1 MAGPPEARA
10 GASPRPRHL
19 PMTSRTENARRARHR
34 RLIIIGLAVVA
45 IAFIG
50 IEIALQ
56 GAIGSALPLPDTVML
71 HAVTVLNIILLLV
84 LLFVLGRNLIKLY
97 VDRRHGKLGSKFQ
110 TKLMVTYVGLSL
122 VPTIILFLVASD
134 FIQKSVD
141 RWFSKDVATV
151 HERARDL
158 ARRAKEVQEEQ
169 LIDTAQSLARQV
181 TEGRLI
187 QDEAWQFLARD
198 MKNHLATRHLDL
210 DSLAIYR
217 GNLELLEP
225 QVREDSFLRGR
236 EFLLQVPPQSILLGM
251 AGQTFRHSGDIESRN
266 ILIQVGVPVF
276 TPRGN
281 EVAAVLVVSRVIDGA
296 LAAEAADI
304 EQLYFAYTQGV
315 EEKEPITNAYL
326 LTFLLISLLI
336 IFGAVW
342 LGLYLARGV
351 TVPIR
356 MLSEGTRAV
365 AAGNLDYRVDVQSN
379 DELGALVASFN
390 RMTED
395 LGAGQRS
402 LEQSRAELE
411 SSISELEERR
421 SYMESVLANIATGV
435 VSIDSDGRVTTF
447 NRAAEGM
454 LEVDAAEAVG
464 APYEKIFARK
474 QLAELRSLMRH
485 ARPRHAVE
493 QEVTVEAAGQRLT
506 LAVHCSALRDK
517 AGVYL
522 GTVVVLDD
530 LTGMIR
536 AQKAAAWREVARRI
550 AHEIRNPLTPIQL
563 SAQRIARRYR
573 RVAGAEAEYEVIE
586 EGTRTIL
593 QEVAALKSLVEEF
606 SRFARMPSANPVSA
620 DIHSILEDSLRP
632 YPEMYPGI
640 DVSRRFAAEMPPLEL
655 DPDQMRR
662 AFTNLFDNAV
672 KAMQGSGRLSVSTA
686 YDAELEVA
694 RVEVGDNG
702 PGIRPEDKDRLFVP
716 YFSRE
721 RDGTGLGLAIVR
733 QIISDHRG
741 YIRVVDNVPRGAT
754 FVIELPAM
762 PPSGDEPGS

>member
-1 MAGPPEARA
+1 M
-10 GASPRPRHL
+10 S
-19 PMTSRTENARRARHR
+19 SRTEEARRARHR
-34 RLIIIGLAVVA
+34 RLIIFGLAVVV
-45 IAFIG
+45 IAFLG

-56 GAIGSALPLPDTVML
+56 GADDTPLSDTVLL

-141 RWFSKDVATV
+141 RWFSKDVAEV

-158 ARRAKEVQEEQ
+158 ARRARVVQEDQ
-169 LIDTAQSLARQV
+169 LRDVATELSRRI

-187 QDEAWQFLARD
+187 QNESWQVLERDLGRALEASYF
-198 MKNHLATRHLDL
+198 DL
-210 DSLAIYR
+210 DALALYR
-217 GNLELLEP
+217 ANEQPIEPQLRTDGFLQGRDYLLE
-225 QVREDSFLRGR
+225 
-236 EFLLQVPPQSILLGM
+236 VPPSSIRLGM
-251 AGQTFRHSGDIESRN
+251 AGTAFRHSNEIEGN
-266 ILIQVGVPVF
+266 NYLVQAGVPVF
-276 TPRGN
+276 NVRGD
-281 EVAAVLVVSRVIDGA
+281 EVMAVLVASRVIDGA
-296 LAAEAADI
+296 LAAESAAI
-304 EQLYFAYTQGV
+304 ENLYLDYSEGV

-336 IFGAVW
+336 VFGAVW
-342 LGLYLARGV
+342 LGLYLAKGV

-356 MLSEGTRAV
+356 KLSEGTRAV
-365 AAGNLDYRVDVQSN
+365 AAGNLDYRVDVKTN
-379 DELGALVASFN
+379 DELGQLVESFN

-395 LGAGQRS
+395 LSRS
-402 LEQSRAELE
+402 QTNLDQSRADLERTIHELE
-411 SSISELEERR
+411 ARR

-435 VSIDSDGRVTTF
+435 VSVDADGQITTF

-454 LEVDAAEAVG
+454 LEIEASEAVG
-464 APYEKIFARK
+464 RPYEDVLSSSELEDLRALMAR
-474 QLAELRSLMRH
+474 
-485 ARPRHAVE
+485 ARPRHTVE
-493 QEVTVEAAGQRLT
+493 QELTVEAAGQRLS

-517 AGVYL
+517 KSAYL

-536 AQKAAAWREVARRI
+536 NQKAAAWREVARRI

-573 RVAGAEAEYEVIE
+573 RTVGAEDEYAVIE

-593 QEVAALKSLVEEF
+593 QEVATLKSLVEEF
-606 SRFARMPSANPVSA
+606 SRFARMPSAKPVRS
-620 DIHSILEDSLRP
+620 DIHRVLEDSLRP
-632 YPEMYPGI
+632 YGEIAPGVEI
-640 DVSRRFAAEMPPLEL
+640 VRNFSSSVPTLGL

-662 AFTNLFDNAV
+662 AFTNLLDNAV
-672 KAMQGSGRLSVSTA
+672 KALEGEGRVTVSTA
-686 YDAELEVA
+686 YDLELEVV

-702 PGIRPEDKDRLFVP
+702 PGIRAEDKEKLFVP
-716 YFSRE
+716 YFSRD

-741 YIRVVDNVPRGAT
+741 YIRIVDNVPRGAT
-754 FVIELPAM
+754 FVIELPAAA
-762 PPSGDEPGS
+762 EPATEI

>member
-1 MAGPPEARA
+1 MNPQ
-10 GASPRPRHL
+10 
-19 PMTSRTENARRARHR
+19 TEDARRTRHR
-34 RLIIIGLAVVA
+34 RLIIIGLATVV
-45 IAFIG
+45 IAFLG
-50 IEIALQ
+50 IEIAIQ
-56 GAIGSALPLPDTVML
+56 GADDVALPLSDTVLL
-71 HAVTVLNIILLLV
+71 HAITVINIVLVLV

-141 RWFSKDVATV
+141 RWFSKDVADV

-158 ARRAKEVQEEQ
+158 ARRAREVQELE
-169 LIDTAQSLARQV
+169 LREIGRELSRRI

-187 QDEAWQFLARD
+187 QNESWQVIERDLGRALEAPYF
-198 MKNHLATRHLDL
+198 DL
-210 DSLAIYR
+210 DAIALHR
-217 GNLELLEP
+217 GNTQPIETL
-225 QVREDSFLRGR
+225 VRQNGFLQGR
-236 EFLLQVPPQSILLGM
+236 EFLLETAPTSILLGM
-251 AGQTFRHSGDIESRN
+251 SGTGFWNTREIEGQNF
-266 ILIQVGVPVF
+266 LVQAGVPVYS
-276 TPRGN
+276 RGD
-281 EVAAVLVVSRVIDGA
+281 EVVSVLVVSRVIDGA
-296 LAAEAADI
+296 LAAEASAI
-304 EQLYFAYTQGV
+304 EQLYYDYSQGF
-315 EEKEPITNAYL
+315 EEKEPITSAYQ

-342 LGLYLARGV
+342 LGLYLAKGV

-356 MLSEGTRAV
+356 KLSEGTRAV
-365 AAGNLDYRVDVQSN
+365 AAGNLDYRVDVQTN
-379 DELGALVASFN
+379 DELGQLVQSFN

-395 LGAGQRS
+395 LSRS
-402 LEQSRAELE
+402 QSNLDQSRTDLE
-411 SSISELEERR
+411 RTISELEARR

-435 VSIDSDGRVTTF
+435 VSVDADGRITTF

-454 LEVDAAEAVG
+454 LEIEASEAVG
-464 APYEKIFARK
+464 RSYETVLSRPE
-474 QLAELRSLMRH
+474 LADLRALMAH
-485 ARPRHAVE
+485 ARPRQTVE
-493 QEVTVEAAGQRLT
+493 QELTVEAAGQRLS
-506 LAVHCSALRDK
+506 LAVHCSSLRDK
-517 AGVYL
+517 SSSYL

-563 SAQRIARRYR
+563 SAQRMARRYR
-573 RVAGAEAEYEVIE
+573 RVAGAEEEYAVIE

-593 QEVAALKSLVEEF
+593 QEVSTLKSLVDEF
-606 SRFARMPSANPVSA
+606 SRFARMPSAKPVLS
-620 DIHSILEDSLRP
+620 DIHDILEDSLRP
-632 YPEMYPGI
+632 YPEVSPGVRI
-640 DVSRRFAAEMPPLEL
+640 ERNFSRSVPRLEL

-662 AFTNLFDNAV
+662 AFTNLLDNAV
-672 KAMQGSGRLSVSTA
+672 KAMQGSGRVTVSTG
-686 YDAELEVA
+686 YDPELEVV

-741 YIRVVDNVPRGAT
+741 YIRVVDNVPSGAT
-754 FVIELPAM
+754 FVIELPASLK
-762 PPSGDEPGS
+762 PVAEA